1 MTPEEKIVAAIEE
14 QTAWLKVEED
24 DPLLPVLKEIR
35 SLARGILVVIVI
47 GLWALVLVITAEA
60 TPLLPPLGYEI
71 GEPPAP
77 PPNPNVQY
85 WYTMDVP
92 GPQGVLPQEVFA
104 PRLVAQVAS
113 DAAVLDVPEPGT
125 LLAVPV
131 VVIAILVLTAY
142 VDRRKVR
149 SLDTRLDALETTT
162 MRYHDA
168 LEQILI
174 SSTDEYSSEV
184 ARKALE
190 ESK

>member
-85 WYTMDVP
+85 WHTMDVP
-92 GPQGVLPQEVFA
+92 GPQGVLPVEVFA
-104 PRLVAQVAS
+104 PRLVAQLAS
-113 DAAVLDVPEPGT
+113 EPAVETPEPGT
-125 LLAVPV
+125 AWMVLAYLGV
-131 VVIAILVLTAY
+131 ARACQRCF
-142 VDRRKVR
+142 RRKATKQ
-149 SLDTRLDALETTT
+149 LGNGDAFQVYCDKCIKWAIT
-162 MRYHDA
+162 
-168 LEQILI
+168 
-174 SSTDEYSSEV
+174 

>member
-113 DAAVLDVPEPGT
+113 DPQGVEVETPEPGT
-125 LLAVPV
+125 LL
-131 VVIAILVLTAY
+131 IVLAY
-142 VDRRKVR
+142 LGVGRACQWCYRRKA
-149 SLDTRLDALETTT
+149 TK
-162 MRYHDA
+162 
-168 LEQILI
+168 QIGNGDGFKVCCNRCL
-174 SSTDEYSSEV
+174 SR

-190 ESK
+190 EK